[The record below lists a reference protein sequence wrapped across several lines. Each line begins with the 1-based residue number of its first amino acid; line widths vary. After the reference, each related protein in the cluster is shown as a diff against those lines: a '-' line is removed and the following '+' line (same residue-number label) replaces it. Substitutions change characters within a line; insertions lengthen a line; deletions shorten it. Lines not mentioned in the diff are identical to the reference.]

1 MGYRV
6 GLQCFLSNEEAHD
19 YVLSQVL
26 PTVTADGKV
35 VRPYKNGKNWYLEN
49 QQINLSFPQCDIT
62 EQIQLGALTSAPI
75 IGLFTLIFG
84 IKMIKKLI
92 ESMSSVGNSND

>member
-6 GLQCFLSNEEAHD
+6 GQQCFNNLEQAHD
-19 YVLSQVL
+19 YLLSQL
-26 PTVTADGKV
+26 SPTVTQD
-35 VRPYKNGKNWYLEN
+35 GKNWFLEN

-62 EQIQLGALTSAPI
+62 EQIQLGALTAAPI

-84 IKMIKKLI
+84 IRMIKKLI

>member
-6 GLQCFLSNEEAHD
+6 GLQCFSSKEEAHD

-35 VRPYKNGKNWYLEN
+35 VRPYKNGIDWFLNEQK
-49 QQINLSFPQCDIT
+49 INLSFPQCDIT
-62 EQIQLGALTSAPI
+62 EQIQLGALTAAPL
-75 IGLFTLIFG
+75 IGLFVLIFG
-84 IKMIKKLI
+84 LRMIRNMI
-92 ESMSSVGNSND
+92 ESMTSIGNGDD

>member
-6 GLQCFLSNEEAHD
+6 GLQCFSTTEEAHD

-35 VRPYKNGKNWYLEN
+35 VRPYKNGKDWYLSE
-49 QQINLSFPQCDIT
+49 QKINLSFPQCDIT
-62 EQIQLGALTSAPI
+62 EQIQLGALTAAPI

-84 IKMIKKLI
+84 IRIIRKLI
-92 ESMSSVGNSND
+92 ESMTSVGNGDD

>member
-62 EQIQLGALTSAPI
+62 NQMQLGALTAAPI

>member
-6 GLQCFLSNEEAHD
+6 GLQCFSTTEEAHD

-35 VRPYKNGKNWYLEN
+35 VRPYKNGKDWYLSE
-49 QQINLSFPQCDIT
+49 QKINLSFPQCDIT
-62 EQIQLGALTSAPI
+62 EQIQLGALTAAPL
-75 IGLFTLIFG
+75 IGLFVLIFG
-84 IKMIKKLI
+84 LRMIRNLI
-92 ESMSSVGNSND
+92 ESMTSIGNGDD

>member
-6 GLQCFLSNEEAHD
+6 GLQCFSTTEEAHD

-35 VRPYKNGKNWYLEN
+35 VRPYKNGKDWYLSE
-49 QQINLSFPQCDIT
+49 QKINLSFPQCDIA
-62 EQIQLGALTSAPI
+62 EQIQFGVLVGAPFIVL
-75 IGLFTLIFG
+75 LVLVFG
-84 IKMIKKLI
+84 IRMIRKLI
-92 ESMSSVGNSND
+92 ESMTSVGNGDD

>member
-49 QQINLSFPQCDIT
+49 QQINLSLPQCDIT
-62 EQIQLGALTSAPI
+62 EQIQLGALTAAPI

>member
-62 EQIQLGALTSAPI
+62 EQIQLGALTAAPI

>member
-6 GLQCFLSNEEAHD
+6 GQQCFNNLEQAHD
-19 YVLSQVL
+19 YLLSQL
-26 PTVTADGKV
+26 SPTVTQDGKII
-35 VRPYKNGKNWYLEN
+35 RPVKNGKNWYLEN
-49 QQINLSFPQCDIT
+49 QQINLSFPQCDIK
-62 EQIQLGALTSAPI
+62 EQIQLGALTAAPI